1 MSETLRITCP
11 CGYENWVPAE
21 KLGQTVACFVCGADL
36 EVDEAAETGHRE
48 MPEAAA
54 GFEDTAAPELP
65 FAPPARPARRDPA
78 TTFEEAGEEKRRAP
92 RSPFEADDLETAVRP
107 KFEHAPPT
115 SAPPAPSAPRPR
127 SPFEADAPPEDAA
140 FRHGNDEKFVADPF
154 TRELRP
160 VPKSTP
166 SMADEME
173 KHRPTERRSRHVFID
188 SISPHDAPTGEKCA
202 QCGRPIRG
210 SWDRHETHLGV
221 LCYVCSNQA
230 THDVPERVKAGSG
243 MRTELR
249 ENELLVDPVDIR
261 NAAAIEQDLGVTG
274 TSGFKKMIL
283 WMAWGVLGLAFIV
296 WLTGWGSPAP
306 STSSTAGEPPPPV
319 PDFIRYIAMTVRLI
333 GAYLGGV
340 LAIYLVLDRDS
351 RLPHE
356 RFLLNF
362 LNIGALVLLM
372 GILLFAIQFVYR
384 FYIGDPIVGLMF
396 RAFGSLLFFGLWIYS
411 LIKWFDFQISDFL
424 WLWFFYMPLVQGLIY
439 GVGYFLQWGLYEWV
453 V

>member
-36 EVDEAAETGHRE
+36 EVDEAAETGHRD
-48 MPEAAA
+48 MPEAAED
-54 GFEDTAAPELP
+54 FEDTAAPESP

-78 TTFEEAGEEKRRAP
+78 TTFEEAGEEKRRKP
-92 RSPFEADDLETAVRP
+92 RSPFEADEVETAVRP
-107 KFEHAPPT
+107 KFQHAPPSPGPT
-115 SAPPAPSAPRPR
+115 PPPARRPR
-127 SPFEADAPPEDAA
+127 SPFEVDGPPEDEA
-140 FRHGNDEKFVADPF
+140 FRGGEEKYVADPF

-160 VPKSTP
+160 APKPAP
-166 SMADEME
+166 SMTDEME
-173 KHRPTERRSRHVFID
+173 KYRPTDRRSRHVFID

-202 QCGRPIRG
+202 QCGRPLRG

-221 LCYVCSNQA
+221 FCYVCSNQA

-243 MRTELR
+243 QRNELR
-249 ENELLVDPVDIR
+249 ETDLLIDPVDIR
-261 NAAAIEQDLGVTG
+261 NAAPLEQDTP
-274 TSGFKKMIL
+274 GFKKLIW
-283 WMAWGVLGLAFIV
+283 WMAWGMLAVAAFV
-296 WLTGWGSPAP
+296 WITGWGSSAP
-306 STSSTAGEPPPPV
+306 STSGTVAEPPPPV

-372 GILLFAIQFVYR
+372 GVMLFAIQFVHH
-384 FYIGDPIVGLMF
+384 FYITDPIVSLMF
-396 RAFGSLLFFGLWIYS
+396 RAFGSLIFFGMWIYL
-411 LIKWFDFQISDFL
+411 LIEWFDFQISDFL

-439 GVGYFLQWGLYEWV
+439 GVGYFLQWGLIEIV